1 LTDVPPVPPLPAQYL
16 GQSVSASSLA
26 TGVNINSTTIP
37 AAANPSIN
45 ASSRS
50 FDVRTSSAR
59 TDSSTPTIYNPLSL
73 HTPLSYRI
81 SDERDVKMHDIKEV
95 ERESHDPSPDD
106 DDFDHR
112 SSTVHMD
119 DDDDGVFGRMEE

>member
-1 LTDVPPVPPLPAQYL
+1 VPPLPAQYL
-16 GQSVSASSLA
+16 GQSVNA
-26 TGVNINSTTIP
+26 TSFATTI
-37 AAANPSIN
+37 AANPSIN

-59 TDSSTPTIYNPLSL
+59 TDSSTPTIYNQLSL

-112 SSTVHMD
+112 SSSVHMD